1 VKAWLRSIKSDERLP
16 GLCVMRVQREKIS
29 KDERGFSERVVDR
42 FGRDPSRLQI
52 LFVNDADKF
61 SG

>member
-1 VKAWLRSIKSDERLP
+1 
-16 GLCVMRVQREKIS
+16 MRVQREKIS